1 MAAQTQAR
9 DLFRAAYENRY
20 TWDSDFPGYVADVE
34 LRQGDE
40 VHTGKIRVASD
51 LTVEIMDIADETI
64 QESLYTQMRDVI
76 THRKHTPFDKAHGSS
91 TFTLGKL
98 DSSGSQ
104 EIIVEGDAM
113 GSNYC
118 VREKQISLVSR
129 VMGRMAFIIHH
140 KKSLETGAGYIS
152 SDYSAVFRNPKTNE
166 IIRQM
171 EFEDTYEPVGSYYVM
186 TRQVVRTHEQ
196 GETSLTDIQFS
207 NVKLLQPAAV

>member
-34 LRQGDE
+34 LRQADE
-40 VHTGKIRVASD
+40 VHTGKIRVNLD
-51 LTVEIMDIADETI
+51 LSVEIMDIADETV
-64 QESLYTQMRDVI
+64 QESLYTQMRDVV
-76 THRKHTPFDKAHGSS
+76 THRKYTPFEKAHGSS

-98 DSSGSQ
+98 DQSGSQ
-104 EIIVEGDAM
+104 EIVVEGDAM
-113 GSNYC
+113 GSNYS
-118 VREKQISLVSR
+118 VRDNQISLVSR

-140 KKSLETGAGYIS
+140 KQSLQTGSGYIS
-152 SDYSAVFRNPKTNE
+152 SHYSAVFRNPKTND

-171 EFEDTYEPVGSYYVM
+171 EFEDIYEPVGSYFVM
-186 TRQVVRTHEQ
+186 TRQLVRTHEQ
-196 GETSLTDIQFS
+196 GQTNLTDIQFS